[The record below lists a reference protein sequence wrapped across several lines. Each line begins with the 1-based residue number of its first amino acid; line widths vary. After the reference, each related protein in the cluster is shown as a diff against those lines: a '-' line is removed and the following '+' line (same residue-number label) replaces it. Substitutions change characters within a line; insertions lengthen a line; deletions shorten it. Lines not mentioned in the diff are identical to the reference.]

1 MRFFVLT
8 KKKLL
13 AFGCCVLVGALAVM
27 IGFQGAGAI
36 LQTVASPR
44 KSPIYSVQREDKVVS
59 LTFDTAWGNGQ
70 TEDILNILEQYEVKS
85 TFFVTGEWAQEY
97 PEMVKA
103 MSGQG
108 YDVCNYSD
116 THPHMPQV
124 GKEQQLAEITGCN
137 EKIKEITGLSP
148 ILFRAPYGDYDNS
161 VVEAAND
168 LGMYCIQWNIDS
180 YDWQDPSPENMK
192 NRLSS
197 QLKPGSIILLHNG
210 AEATVQTLPAAIAAI
225 QGEGYQI
232 VPVSQLLLS
241 GSYLVDHEG
250 RQVPQP

>member
-1 MRFFVLT
+1 M
-8 KKKLL
+8 
-13 AFGCCVLVGALAVM
+13 
-27 IGFQGAGAI
+27 
-36 LQTVASPR
+36 
-44 KSPIYSVQREDKVVS
+44 VS
-59 LTFDTAWGNGQ
+59 LTFDTALGKRADRGYP
-70 TEDILNILEQYEVKS
+70 EYSGAIRSRKH
-85 TFFVTGEWAQEY
+85 FFVTGEWAQEY

-108 YDVCNYSD
+108 HDVCNYSD

>member
-1 MRFFVLT
+1 MLT

-103 MSGQG
+103 MSGQ
-108 YDVCNYSD
+108 DRR
-116 THPHMPQV
+116 MQ
-124 GKEQQLAEITGCN
+124 
-137 EKIKEITGLSP
+137 
-148 ILFRAPYGDYDNS
+148 LFRHTSPYASGRKGT
-161 VVEAAND
+161 AAGGNYR
-168 LGMYCIQWNIDS
+168 MQ
-180 YDWQDPSPENMK
+180 
-192 NRLSS
+192 
-197 QLKPGSIILLHNG
+197 
-210 AEATVQTLPAAIAAI
+210 
-225 QGEGYQI
+225 
-232 VPVSQLLLS
+232 
-241 GSYLVDHEG
+241 
-250 RQVPQP
+250 

>member
-1 MRFFVLT
+1 
-8 KKKLL
+8 
-13 AFGCCVLVGALAVM
+13 
-27 IGFQGAGAI
+27 
-36 LQTVASPR
+36 
-44 KSPIYSVQREDKVVS
+44 
-59 LTFDTAWGNGQ
+59 
-70 TEDILNILEQYEVKS
+70 
-85 TFFVTGEWAQEY
+85 
-97 PEMVKA
+97 MVKA

-108 YDVCNYSD
+108 HDVCNYSD

-124 GKEQQLAEITGCN
+124 ERNSSWRKLPNAM
-137 EKIKEITGLSP
+137 KKLRRSP
-148 ILFRAPYGDYDNS
+148 DLVLFYSGRYGDYDNS

-241 GSYLVDHEG
+241 GSYLVDHEAG
-250 RQVPQP
+250 RSRSRSAPRLRILKMRLTKCCNHQEVYRQITEIKSDLRFYHYHRLLLDEAQRKR

>member
-108 YDVCNYSD
+108 HDVCN
-116 THPHMPQV
+116 
-124 GKEQQLAEITGCN
+124 
-137 EKIKEITGLSP
+137 
-148 ILFRAPYGDYDNS
+148 
-161 VVEAAND
+161 
-168 LGMYCIQWNIDS
+168 
-180 YDWQDPSPENMK
+180 
-192 NRLSS
+192 
-197 QLKPGSIILLHNG
+197 
-210 AEATVQTLPAAIAAI
+210 
-225 QGEGYQI
+225 
-232 VPVSQLLLS
+232 
-241 GSYLVDHEG
+241 
-250 RQVPQP
+250 

>member
-1 MRFFVLT
+1 
-8 KKKLL
+8 
-13 AFGCCVLVGALAVM
+13 
-27 IGFQGAGAI
+27 
-36 LQTVASPR
+36 
-44 KSPIYSVQREDKVVS
+44 
-59 LTFDTAWGNGQ
+59 
-70 TEDILNILEQYEVKS
+70 
-85 TFFVTGEWAQEY
+85 
-97 PEMVKA
+97 
-103 MSGQG
+103 
-108 YDVCNYSD
+108 
-116 THPHMPQV
+116 MPQV

>member
-85 TFFVTGEWAQEY
+85 TFFVTGDWAQEY

-103 MSGQG
+103 TRRMQ
-108 YDVCNYSD
+108 
-116 THPHMPQV
+116 
-124 GKEQQLAEITGCN
+124 
-137 EKIKEITGLSP
+137 
-148 ILFRAPYGDYDNS
+148 LFRHTSPYASGRKGT
-161 VVEAAND
+161 AAGGNYR
-168 LGMYCIQWNIDS
+168 MQ
-180 YDWQDPSPENMK
+180 
-192 NRLSS
+192 
-197 QLKPGSIILLHNG
+197 
-210 AEATVQTLPAAIAAI
+210 
-225 QGEGYQI
+225 
-232 VPVSQLLLS
+232 
-241 GSYLVDHEG
+241 
-250 RQVPQP
+250 